1 MDKCKMHIP
10 DGFLDLLIALFFIAL
25 SGGFEYKTFKKINTQ
40 LTEKIIPQTAIVTAA
55 IFVAQM
61 LNFPILAGT
70 SGHLV
75 GGTLLAILF
84 GPWNAI
90 FSMTIIIVIQ
100 AFVFSDG
107 GIIVIGANL
116 FNMAIITPL
125 IGYYSWKAIQ
135 KILKTEIGNKLG
147 IAVGA
152 WLSIVVAAII
162 CGLQLGLSAIF
173 PFSIYE
179 TIPAMAFWYILIGIG
194 ESIITVSA
202 FTTIQRLYP
211 EMITSINGE

>member
-1 MDKCKMHIP
+1 
-10 DGFLDLLIALFFIAL
+10 
-25 SGGFEYKTFKKINTQ
+25 
-40 LTEKIIPQTAIVTAA
+40 
-55 IFVAQM
+55 M

-116 FNMAIITPL
+116 FNMAIVTPL

-147 IAVGA
+147 IAVGT

-162 CGLQLGLSAIF
+162 CGLQLGLSVIF

-202 FTTIQRLYP
+202 FTAIQRLYP
-211 EMITSINGE
+211 ELITSINGE